1 MTCVTSISESSAMND
16 TEKIKMYLNIGGCQI
31 PVTVP
36 YSQQELNRD
45 VEKQVESLYTS
56 WRHQFTK
63 RTDREILAMVAYQ
76 FAFHYVELLQ
86 RYNQA
91 AAMADECAA
100 ILDRMEKMTEEDSSE
115 AAE

>member
-45 VEKQVESLYTS
+45 VEKQVEIVLGS
-56 WRHQFTK
+56 K
-63 RTDREILAMVAYQ
+63 P
-76 FAFHYVELLQ
+76 
-86 RYNQA
+86 
-91 AAMADECAA
+91 
-100 ILDRMEKMTEEDSSE
+100 EEEPVNESGIAPRNRSGFWN
-115 AAE
+115 

>member
-1 MTCVTSISESSAMND
+1 MND

-76 FAFHYVELLQ
+76 YANFFIELSR
-86 RYNQA
+86 RYELAGNKTRRCLD
-91 AAMADECAA
+91 M
-100 ILDRMEKMTEEDSSE
+100 LDRMENPEKHGDENCADSGK
-115 AAE
+115 